1 MNPISPMAHP
11 LLDIFLL
18 GFITASSLAA
28 ALFFLRFWR
37 TSKDTFFLA
46 FVLFFLVQMFRES
59 YTVSL
64 NHPNVGEF
72 WLYLLR
78 FLAVLAILGAIVR
91 KNFWDHS

>member
-1 MNPISPMAHP
+1 MTPLSPITHP
-11 LLDIFLL
+11 QLDIFLL
-18 GFITASSLAA
+18 GFIAAASLAS

-37 TSKDTFFLA
+37 SSKDSLFLA

-64 NHPNVGEF
+64 RHPNVGEF
-72 WLYLLR
+72 WLFLLR
-78 FLAVLAILGAIVR
+78 FLAVLAILVAIVR